1 MLQKRAV
8 SSFGGTR
15 MRAAFQDFDRLR
27 TVLVTGLTLAV
38 LACGGRSE
46 PDDDVEPE
54 PDRNEPVPL
63 TVTNAYRL
71 DVVIFI
77 YHDGELSRVGTVT
90 SSSSATFSLAPWM
103 LGQSRTVRLFGDP
116 IGSNESARTEAIH
129 IQPGQYIDWRLESQL
144 NRSTVAVY

>member
-1 MLQKRAV
+1 MLIGRAV
-8 SSFGGTR
+8 SSLEVAS
-15 MRAAFQDFDRLR
+15 MRVAFPDLDRLR
-27 TVLVTGLTLAV
+27 TIFVTGLTLAV

-46 PDDDVEPE
+46 PDDDLEPE